1 MLILSLLGNWLTY
14 KYRIIWLLSPNW
26 IVKKVEQMN
35 YFNNIH
41 SKERSPI
48 VFGSRA
54 TTYSSGK
61 HNSKLKSKES
71 CQKGSARISKTIII
85 RNKKNKKA
93 GSISHR
99 GTPWNQNGYRVNIR
113 IRI

>member
-14 KYRIIWLLSPNW
+14 KYRIIWLPSPNW

-41 SKERSPI
+41 SKERSPT
-48 VFGSRA
+48 VFSSRA

-71 CQKGSARISKTIII
+71 CQKEVNALAKQLSLET
-85 RNKKNKKA
+85 KKKQKEK
-93 GSISHR
+93 GW
-99 GTPWNQNGYRVNIR
+99 WN
-113 IRI
+113 